1 MKNVPAGRLKGEYSM
16 RIIVI
21 GAVAAGTSAAAKA
34 RRNSEDA
41 EIVAYEKDRFI
52 SYSGCGMPYYIG
64 GEVESAKELTPRDP
78 NFFKSKYNVDIHT
91 LHEVL
96 SISSEDKS
104 VTVKN
109 LTTGVVF
116 TDNYDKLLIATG
128 ARAAVPPINGA
139 DARHVFTLRNINDM
153 NRIKSFI
160 DTNHPHSAAII
171 GTGFIG
177 LEVCENLK
185 KPGMEVTLLEKLPQ
199 VTPGLDSDMAV
210 YVQDYIEKNGVTV
223 LTSASV
229 TEIAENNVLLSDG
242 KEINADMVLVSTGV
256 RPNTELAA
264 AAGIELGVAGAIRVN
279 SKMQTNLPGI
289 YACGDCIEHYHVVT
303 GKPVYRPLGSTANKT
318 GRIAGDSMTG
328 GSLAYR
334 GTLGTGIFKIF
345 DMTVAQT
352 GLSEREA
359 RDLGYDVTIC
369 HNIKPDRPEYM
380 HGKEMVIKG
389 VADKATGRLLGV
401 QIVGYEGV
409 DKRIDVF
416 MTAITFKAK
425 VEDLFHLDLAYA
437 PPFST
442 TKDPVMYTGMI
453 LENAIHGGRPLMTAQ
468 ELDTLMQSGE
478 SYTFIDARVPA
489 QYEKSH
495 VQTAR
500 NIPHEKLR
508 EAVESLDKD
517 AVAVTYCNK
526 GTTGNAAQNIL
537 LGKGF
542 KKVYN
547 LSGGA
552 RQYSKTHSEK

>member
-1 MKNVPAGRLKGEYSM
+1 MKGDYSM
-16 RIIVI
+16 RIIII
-21 GAVAAGTSAAAKA
+21 GAVASGTSAAAKA

-41 EIVAYEKDRFI
+41 EIVIYEKDVFI

-64 GEVESAKELTPRDP
+64 GEIENAKELAPRDP
-78 NFFKSKYNVDIHT
+78 EFFKSKYNVDIHT

-96 SISSEDKS
+96 SISPIAKS
-104 VTVKN
+104 ITVKN
-109 LTTGVVF
+109 LTSGDVF
-116 TDNYDKLLIATG
+116 TDHYDKLVIATG
-128 ARAAVPPINGA
+128 ARATVPPINGA

-160 DTNHPHSAAII
+160 DTSHPRSAAII

-185 KPGMEVTLLEKLPQ
+185 KLGMEVTLLEKLPQ

-210 YVQDYIEKNGVTV
+210 YVQDYIEENGVTV
-223 LTSASV
+223 FTNASI

-242 KEINADMVLVSTGV
+242 KAINTDMVLLSTGV

-264 AAGIELGVAGAIRVN
+264 AAGIELGVTGAIRVN
-279 SKMQTNLPGI
+279 SKMQTNLPDV
-289 YACGDCIEHYHVVT
+289 YACGDCIEHYHVIT
-303 GKPVYRPLGSTANKT
+303 GKPIYRPLGSTANKT

-328 GSLAYR
+328 GSLEYR

-359 RDLGYDVTIC
+359 RDFGYDVAVC
-369 HNIKPDRPEYM
+369 HNIKPNRSEYM

-389 VADKATGRLLGV
+389 VADKATGRLLGT

-416 MTAITFKAK
+416 VTAITFKAK

-437 PPFST
+437 PSFST

-468 ELDTLMQSGE
+468 ELDSLMQTGE
-478 SYTFIDARVPA
+478 HYTLIDARVPA

-495 VQTAR
+495 VKTAR

-508 EAVESLDKD
+508 EAVASLDKGT
-517 AVAVTYCNK
+517 VTVTYCNK

-537 LGKGF
+537 LGMGF

-547 LSGGA
+547 LSGGE
-552 RQYSKTHSEK
+552 RQYNKTHSDK

>member
-1 MKNVPAGRLKGEYSM
+1 M
-16 RIIVI
+16 RIIII

-41 EIVAYEKDRFI
+41 EIVIYEKDSFI

-64 GEVESAKELTPRDP
+64 GEIESAKELTPRDP
-78 NFFKSKYNVDIHT
+78 EFFKCKYNVDIHT
-91 LHEVL
+91 LHEAL
-96 SISSEDKS
+96 SISPIAKTI
-104 VTVKN
+104 TVKN
-109 LTTGVVF
+109 LTSGDVF
-116 TDNYDKLLIATG
+116 TDHYDKLVIATG
-128 ARAAVPPINGA
+128 ARATVPPINGA
-139 DARHVFTLRNINDM
+139 NARHVFTLRNINDM

-160 DTNHPHSAAII
+160 DTNHTRSAAII

-185 KPGMEVTLLEKLPQ
+185 KLGMEVTLLEKLPQ

-223 LTSASV
+223 FTNASI

-242 KEINADMVLVSTGV
+242 KAINADIIIVSTGV
-256 RPNTELAA
+256 RPNTGLAA
-264 AAGIELGVAGAIRVN
+264 VAGIELGVTGAIRVN
-279 SKMQTNLPGI
+279 SKMQTNLPDV

-328 GSLAYR
+328 GSLEYR

-359 RDLGYDVTIC
+359 SDFGYDVAVC
-369 HNIKPDRPEYM
+369 HNIKPNRPEYM

-389 VADKATGRLLGV
+389 VADKATGRLLGT

-416 MTAITFKAK
+416 VTAITFKAK

-437 PPFST
+437 PSFST

-468 ELDTLMQSGE
+468 ELDSLMQTGE
-478 SYTFIDARVPA
+478 HYTLIDARVPA

-508 EAVESLDKD
+508 EAVASLDKGT
-517 AVAVTYCNK
+517 VTVTYCNK

-547 LSGGA
+547 LSGGE
-552 RQYSKTHSEK
+552 RQYNKTHSDK

>member
-1 MKNVPAGRLKGEYSM
+1 M
-16 RIIVI
+16 RIIII
-21 GAVAAGTSAAAKA
+21 GAVASGTSAAAKA
-34 RRNSEDA
+34 RRNSEDS
-41 EIVAYEKDRFI
+41 EIVIYEKDVFI

-64 GEVESAKELTPRDP
+64 GEIENAKELAPRDP
-78 NFFKSKYNVDIHT
+78 EFFKSKYNVDIHT

-96 SISSEDKS
+96 SISPIAKS
-104 VTVKN
+104 ITVKN
-109 LTTGVVF
+109 LTSGDVF
-116 TDNYDKLLIATG
+116 TDHYDKLVIATG
-128 ARAAVPPINGA
+128 ARATVPPVNGA

-160 DTNHPHSAAII
+160 DTNHPRFAAII

-185 KPGMEVTLLEKLPQ
+185 KLGMEVTLLEKLPQ

-210 YVQDYIEKNGVTV
+210 YVQDYIEKNGVMVFTN
-223 LTSASV
+223 ASI

-242 KEINADMVLVSTGV
+242 KAINTDMVLLSTGV

-264 AAGIELGVAGAIRVN
+264 AAGVELGVTGAIRVN
-279 SKMQTNLPGI
+279 SKMQTNLPDV

-303 GKPVYRPLGSTANKT
+303 GKPIYRPLGSTANKT

-328 GSLAYR
+328 GSLEYR

-359 RDLGYDVTIC
+359 RDFGYDVAVC
-369 HNIKPDRPEYM
+369 HNIKPNRPEYM

-389 VADKATGRLLGV
+389 VADKATGRLLGT

-416 MTAITFKAK
+416 VTAITFKAK

-437 PPFST
+437 PSFST

-468 ELDTLMQSGE
+468 ELDSLMQTGE
-478 SYTFIDARVPA
+478 HYTLIDARVPA

-508 EAVESLDKD
+508 EAVASLDKGT
-517 AVAVTYCNK
+517 VAVTYCNK

-547 LSGGA
+547 LSGGE
-552 RQYSKTHSEK
+552 RQYNKTHSDK